1 MSSFASTTS
10 CSPFFIRELR
20 DLARFLGELGMS
32 SEMIN
37 MTVAARA
44 GLPVAPVDPKS
55 PIFVWEKGEG
65 DEAPAP
71 EAQPRSLDERR
82 EVVLQKP
89 ERLSIGRLI
98 CKIKDDLLSST
109 TAESVGVDF
118 EITTDCYGELDKT
131 QKIGLHL
138 QFRQPKASK

>member
-82 EVVLQKP
+82 EAVLRAIEGLDMAGIVDVVSLPLNIAIAKF
-89 ERLSIGRLI
+89 RLVAVLTLR
-98 CKIKDDLLSST
+98 D
-109 TAESVGVDF
+109 TAVATEDKGVF
-118 EITTDCYGELDKT
+118 HEV
-131 QKIGLHL
+131 
-138 QFRQPKASK
+138 

>member
-1 MSSFASTTS
+1 MSSYASTTS

-20 DLARFLGELGMS
+20 DLARFLDELGMS

-55 PIFVWEKGEG
+55 PVFVWEKGEF
-65 DEAPAP
+65 PAP

-82 EVVLQKP
+82 EAVLQAIKGMGVADIIDV
-89 ERLSIGRLI
+89 LSLP
-98 CKIKDDLLSST
+98 LN
-109 TAESVGVDF
+109 TALAKTGMVATISVHNTF
-118 EITTDCYGELDKT
+118 SYKE
-131 QKIGLHL
+131 
-138 QFRQPKASK
+138 

>member
-1 MSSFASTTS
+1 MSSYASTTS

-20 DLARFLGELGMS
+20 DLARFLDELGMS

-55 PIFVWEKGEG
+55 PVFVWEKGEF
-65 DEAPAP
+65 PAP

-82 EVVLQKP
+82 EAVLQAIKGMGVADIIDV
-89 ERLSIGRLI
+89 LSLP
-98 CKIKDDLLSST
+98 LN
-109 TAESVGVDF
+109 TALAKTGMVATISVRNTF
-118 EITTDCYGELDKT
+118 SYKE
-131 QKIGLHL
+131 
-138 QFRQPKASK
+138 

>member
-71 EAQPRSLDERR
+71 EAQPRSLDECREAVLR
-82 EVVLQKP
+82 EVVGL
-89 ERLSIGRLI
+89 EFD
-98 CKIKDDLLSST
+98 KIAHVLSSALNIALAQSGDQAT
-109 TAESVGVDF
+109 VILRPLVVYREAD
-118 EITTDCYGELDKT
+118 DK
-131 QKIGLHL
+131 I
-138 QFRQPKASK
+138 

>member
-20 DLARFLGELGMS
+20 DLARFLDELGMS

-55 PIFVWEKGEG
+55 PIFMWEKGEG

-82 EVVLQKP
+82 EAVLRAI
-89 ERLSIGRLI
+89 EGMGVADIIDVLSLP
-98 CKIKDDLLSST
+98 LN
-109 TAESVGVDF
+109 TALAKTGMVATISVRNTF
-118 EITTDCYGELDKT
+118 SYKE
-131 QKIGLHL
+131 
-138 QFRQPKASK
+138 

>member
-20 DLARFLGELGMS
+20 DLARFLDELGMS

-82 EVVLQKP
+82 EAVLRAI
-89 ERLSIGRLI
+89 EG
-98 CKIKDDLLSST
+98 
-109 TAESVGVDF
+109 VGVAD
-118 EITTDCYGELDKT
+118 IINVLSLPLNTALDKT
-131 QKIGLHL
+131 GMVARISVRNAFSYKE
-138 QFRQPKASK
+138 